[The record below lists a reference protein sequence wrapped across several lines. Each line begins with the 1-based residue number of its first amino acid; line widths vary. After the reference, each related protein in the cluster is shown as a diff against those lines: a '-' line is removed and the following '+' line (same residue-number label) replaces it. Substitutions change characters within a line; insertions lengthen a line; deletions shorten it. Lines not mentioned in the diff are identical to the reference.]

1 MLNTSTPDCG
11 VKFSTCHVNKQR
23 LINFLPVYSQSLCKV
38 HTMSFK
44 DFKVP
49 YPVDE
54 RYSKRVAYFSMEF
67 AIHQPLKI
75 YSGGL
80 GFLSGSHLRSAYEL
94 KQNLIGVGILW
105 KYGYYDQARN
115 QDQTLQVTWME
126 KQYSFLEDTGI
137 KYQITVHEHPVW
149 VKVYYLNPKTFNSA
163 PLFLLTT
170 DIPENDYVSQTIC
183 HRLYDANVATKVA
196 QFILLG
202 VGGAKLLDELG
213 FKPEV
218 YHLNEAHGLSAA
230 FYLYKKYNNN
240 IEEVRKRLVFT
251 THTPEEAGNE
261 KHDIHLCHKM
271 SYFCGLTVDE
281 VKKLTGNPDEMFNHS
296 LAALRFARLANGVS
310 KLHGK
315 VSRALWSKYDH
326 ICDIISITNAQNW
339 TYWADELLYEA
350 VDNDDDTRFDTR
362 KAFLKKRAFEIV
374 ADQTGRLFDTRI
386 FTLVWARRFAGYKR
400 AGLITTDDEKFE
412 ELINNKKYPI
422 QIIWAGKPYP
432 VDYPA
437 ITEFNSLVHLSRKY
451 KNVSVLIGYELMLS
465 RRLKQGADCWL
476 NNPRVPREASG
487 TSGMTAAMNGTVNFS
502 TDDGWIPEF
511 IKNGENGFVVPKTD
525 YLNMTVHEQ
534 DAYDLNCIYEIL
546 NKQILP
552 MYYDDHKRW
561 REVVKNGMR
570 DVRFQFD
577 SNRMAHEYYELLY
590 KAPQK

>member
-1 MLNTSTPDCG
+1 
-11 VKFSTCHVNKQR
+11 
-23 LINFLPVYSQSLCKV
+23 
-38 HTMSFK
+38 MSFK

-54 RYSKRVAYFSMEF
+54 RYSKRVAYFSMEY

-230 FYLYKKYNNN
+230 FYLYNKYHKN

-350 VDNDDDTRFDTR
+350 IDNNDDTRFDTR

-374 ADQTGRLFDTRI
+374 ADQTGRLFDTNI

-400 AGLITTDDEKFE
+400 AGLITTDEDKFE
-412 ELINNKKYPI
+412 ELINNKKHPI

-511 IKNGENGFVVPKTD
+511 IKSGENGFVVPKTD
-525 YLNMTVHEQ
+525 YLDMTVHEQ

-546 NKQILP
+546 TKQILP
-552 MYYDDHKRW
+552 MYYDDHKHW

-590 KAPQK
+590 KAQPQK